1 MEEHFEDPEQPRK
14 DSGPDPLAG
23 RGSGEDDPD
32 YESER
37 EAEEDVVEG
46 EARGAG

>member
-1 MEEHFEDPEQPRK
+1 MDLPYEDAEQPRK

-23 RGSGEDDPD
+23 DGSGEEDAE

-37 EAEEDVVEG
+37 EAEEAVLEDD
-46 EARGAG
+46 GA